1 MDRRQISVSK
11 RPAAKRPPKST
22 PEIYWLGL
30 AGFILL
36 CLVAGAIGGSF
47 AAPGLRQWY
56 GSLSKPTWAPPNAI
70 FGPVWMTLYVLMA
83 VAAWRVWVA
92 RQAKARRPALI
103 LFMVQLGLNVAWP
116 LVFFTLRMPGAAAI
130 ELGVLWVSILATTVV
145 FFGASRIAALLM
157 TPYLLWVTFAGFLNI
172 AIWRLNG

>member
-1 MDRRQISVSK
+1 
-11 RPAAKRPPKST
+11 
-22 PEIYWLGL
+22 
-30 AGFILL
+30 
-36 CLVAGAIGGSF
+36 
-47 AAPGLRQWY
+47 
-56 GSLSKPTWAPPNAI
+56 
-70 FGPVWMTLYVLMA
+70 MTLYVMMA

-92 RQAKARRPALI
+92 RQAKARRPALL

-130 ELGVLWVSILATTVV
+130 ELGILWVSILATTVV